1 MEPKN
6 TESFVDR
13 QMASLEASPGWSPD
27 KATGLKR
34 YRATETL
41 RRQRRLWVAGGA
53 AAACAVVL
61 AFPAT
66 RVFAERCVAACVAE
80 TVAVGH
86 RLGIGAAPGFTLT
99 DASGK
104 TVRLADFRGKVVL
117 LNFWATWCLPCMQ
130 EIPWFTEFQAK
141 YEAEGLVVLGVSM
154 DEGGWDAVRPL
165 LGKMAVNYRM
175 MLGNDAV
182 AKEFGGV
189 NSLPSTFLIDRAGRV
204 AVTHEGI
211 VDRTALERELHS
223 LLTAR

>member
-1 MEPKN
+1 MEPEV
-6 TESFVDR
+6 TESFVDKR
-13 QMASLEASPGWSPD
+13 MAALGAPPGWTPD
-27 KATGLKR
+27 KAGALQR
-34 YRATETL
+34 YRATAVV
-41 RRQRRLWVAGGA
+41 RRQRRLWAAGGLA
-53 AAACAVVL
+53 ATCAVAL

-80 TVAVGH
+80 TVAVGQ
-86 RLGIGAAPGFTLT
+86 RLGIGAAPGFMLT

-104 TVRLADFRGKVVL
+104 TVRLADFQGKVVL
-117 LNFWATWCLPCMQ
+117 LNFWATWCPPCMQ
-130 EIPWFTEFQAK
+130 EIPWFVEFQTK
-141 YEAEGLVVLGVSM
+141 YESEGLVVLGVSM

-165 LGKMAVNYRM
+165 LAKMPVNYRI

-182 AKEFGGV
+182 TREFGGV

-211 VDRTALERELHS
+211 VDRAGLERELHS